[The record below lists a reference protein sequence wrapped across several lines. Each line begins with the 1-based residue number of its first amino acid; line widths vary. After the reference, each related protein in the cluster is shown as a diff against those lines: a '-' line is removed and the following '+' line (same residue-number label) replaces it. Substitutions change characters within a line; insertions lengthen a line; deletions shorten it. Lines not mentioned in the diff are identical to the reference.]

1 MILINS
7 QIHKSTWISSCLLI
21 YVYMWI
27 RKCPMKLLLNYCIIH
42 NDIQEKF
49 LMSLIN
55 MKYILAVR
63 ITQNH
68 ILTALATAKT
78 LTQLV
83 NIISLAHKVFNP
95 LHLVIQV
102 ASTKHQSNCFF
113 SFFFFSLL
121 VVSKPL
127 FSYIY
132 FSNLVFLNINS
143 ISFCSP
149 HSFVTRRNACVGL

>member
-1 MILINS
+1 MSNEIFIEILYHTQRYSRN
-7 QIHKSTWISSCLLI
+7 L
-21 YVYMWI
+21 
-27 RKCPMKLLLNYCIIH
+27 
-42 NDIQEKF
+42 
-49 LMSLIN
+49 LMSLN
-55 MKYILAVR
+55 NRKYVFAVR

-113 SFFFFSLL
+113 SFFFFFPSCCLKATFLL
-121 VVSKPL
+121 YLFFQLSVSKYQFYFLLFSSFFCYISYCLCMPL
-127 FSYIY
+127 FLLRNLYI
-132 FSNLVFLNINS
+132 SL
-143 ISFCSP
+143 
-149 HSFVTRRNACVGL
+149 